1 MINFAKIQASYGNE
15 IHINGEPPADI
26 QWMPPGEHSIVASKD
41 DKPTKLTVE
50 VSEEIVEA
58 LNKSLEEIKAQGF
71 DAYIDF
77 NHNDE
82 NASGWVEGFFWGGD
96 DPGTGGIR
104 AKIRWSHE
112 GAEAL
117 KGGSYKRFSPT
128 FLTDAKGRVI
138 GTTPNAGGLVNRP
151 AFRSI
156 AAVMA
161 AKDINETDLRFV
173 SASEMP
179 DKERKEETTKGT
191 KMPDYEDKIKKL
203 EAEKEELMATIK
215 DMKAKYKAGME
226 ENEKMKKEAKARDV
240 ADLVSSAIKD
250 GKVAAKDDK
259 AINALKA
266 VADGNLVAAKD
277 LIEAMPVLAKAQEVL
292 TGRITPANPDQVAAK
307 KPSEVMHNVIAEIM
321 AKNPAISGEDAFR
334 LARES
339 KPEVFNS

>member
-15 IHINGEPPADI
+15 IHTNGEPPDDI
-26 QWMPPGEHSIVASKD
+26 QWMPPGEHSIVASKE
-41 DKPTKLTVE
+41 DKPTKLKVR

-58 LNKSLEEIKAQGF
+58 LNKSLEEIKDQGF

-128 FLTDAKGRVI
+128 FLTDAKGKVI

-161 AKDINETDLRFV
+161 AKDINQTDLRFV
-173 SASEMP
+173 SASQMP
-179 DKERKEETTKGT
+179 DKEPQKQQEKGNQ
-191 KMPDYEDKIKKL
+191 MPENEDKLKKL
-203 EAEKEELMATIK
+203 EAENEELKATIK
-215 DMKAKYKAGME
+215 DMKAKYKAQMDE
-226 ENEKMKKEAKARDV
+226 TEKMKKEAKALDV
-240 ADLVSSAIKD
+240 ADLVSSAVKE
-250 GKVAAKDDK
+250 GKVAAKDEK

-266 VADGNLVAAKD
+266 VAEGNIVAAKD
-277 LIEAMPVLAKAQEVL
+277 FVDAMPNLAKTHEAL
-292 TGRITPANPDQVAAK
+292 TSRMTPANPEQVSAK
-307 KPSEVMHNVIAEIM
+307 GSYDAMHNIISEIR
-321 AKNPAISGEDAFR
+321 AKNPAISGEDAFQ